1 MKYKLIG
8 FALLAF
14 AAPHGMAQSK
24 PPRTAPQPTQALG
37 AFIQPVSATATSS
50 QSDAGRTP
58 NKMIDGSGWDESF
71 PGNGVY
77 VHTNNVFAA
86 GNCMWNG
93 APDAALGFDLGKIY
107 RVSGIYLWNYNE
119 GNGYNRRG
127 VRDVEISY
135 STDNKDFN
143 SSGKYTFEMAPGTDN
158 YTGQAVPFPKPVSAR
173 YFRWKILSNYGS
185 AEASGIAEVRFA
197 NADIKAVLTVPAVWK
212 PTYSRPVYPKLKR
225 GAVLT
230 GAENVIFPAD
240 AGIVDVTKAPYNAK
254 GDGATD
260 DTAAIQKAFDDNV
273 DRGAYIYLPNGVYRI
288 SDTIRWGGDEGRQ
301 RNTVLQGQSRDGTI
315 LQIQDHCPGF
325 DNPRRPK
332 GAIYTGHA
340 PAQRFFN
347 EIHNLTV
354 DTGVGNPGASGIQF
368 IANNQGGMYDVAIAS
383 GDGQGVN
390 GLDLG
395 YTNEQGPCLI
405 KNLKVKGFDCGV
417 YSANGVASEVL
428 EHITVERQ
436 NKIGFRNDGQPCTLR
451 DLRSLNDVPA
461 LRNSAGFMTLID
473 CVFKGTGKAASLP
486 AIINDA
492 ALAAFHIEVGGYHR
506 DIEDHTGNGAG
517 EVRYAIG
524 RDARGVS
531 GKILLQ
537 WTSKPGVL
545 LFGTAARGLNL
556 PIRETPQ
563 IRRDALK
570 DWISPLQFGAK
581 PDSDSDA
588 SDAIQQAIDSGKPT
602 VYLPRGG
609 YYIGKTIIIRGAVR
623 RLIGLKAYL
632 MPSGDLL
639 KQNAPLFRFEDGT
652 APVVIVEGIITDFG
666 TGPYFF
672 MEHNSK
678 RALILHRLGV
688 NFQGLTDAYR
698 TGQNGTGDVYVEDVV
713 GHGFHFRKQN
723 VWARQFNIEGD
734 GTHLSNDG
742 GVMWILGYKTEGGGT
757 LLETKNGGKT
767 ELLGGLSYTVG
778 GIDENPM
785 FVLNNAQASLSFCEV
800 CFTGKPFP
808 NILRETRN
816 GVTKTI
822 TQRDPLWGGS
832 FTLFRSGR

>member
-1 MKYKLIG
+1 MKLR
-8 FALLAF
+8 F
-14 AAPHGMAQSK
+14 GMAVLALFISPHCWAQAGK
-24 PPRTAPQPTQALG
+24 PPLTKPMPTQSLG
-37 AFIQPVSATATSS
+37 AFIQPVSATASSS

-58 NKMIDGSGWDESF
+58 NKMIDGSGWEESF

-93 APDAALGFDLGKIY
+93 AADAALGFDLGKVY
-107 RVSGIYLWNYNE
+107 HVSGIYLWNYNE

-127 VRDVEISY
+127 VRDVEITY
-135 STDNKDFN
+135 SADNKEF
-143 SSGKYTFEMAPGTDN
+143 SPPVKYTFEMAPGTED
-158 YTGQAVPFPKPVSAR
+158 YKGQAVPFPKPVSAR

-185 AEASGIAEVRFA
+185 GEASGIAEARFA
-197 NADIKAVLTVPAVWK
+197 NADAKAVITAPAVWK
-212 PTYSRPVYPKLKR
+212 PKYPRPTYAKLKR
-225 GAVLT
+225 GAVLS
-230 GAENVIFPAD
+230 GAENITFPAD
-240 AGIVDVTKAPYNAK
+240 AGIVDVTRAPYNAK
-254 GDGATD
+254 GDGLTD
-260 DTAAIQKAFDDNV
+260 DTAAIQKAFDMNV

-288 SDTIRWGGDEGRQ
+288 SDTLRWGGDEGRQ

-315 LQIQDHCPGF
+315 LQIQDHCPGY
-325 DNPRRPK
+325 DNPRKPK

-354 DTGVGNPGASGIQF
+354 DTGIGNPGAVGIQF

-405 KNLKVKGFDCGV
+405 KNLKVTGFDCGV

-436 NKIGFRNDGQPCTLR
+436 NKVGFRNDGQPCTLR

-461 LRNSAGFMTLID
+461 LRNSAGFMTVTD
-473 CVFKGTGKAASLP
+473 CVFKGTGKAAAQP
-486 AIINDA
+486 AVINDSGLIA
-492 ALAAFHIEVGGYHR
+492 RNIQVSGYQIALQ
-506 DIEDHTGNGAG
+506 DHTGSGLREIAG
-517 EVRYAIG
+517 PI
-524 RDARGVS
+524 
-531 GKILLQ
+531 ITQ
-537 WTSKPGVL
+537 WISKPGAT
-545 LFGTAARGLNL
+545 LFGTAGEGLNL
-556 PIRETPQ
+556 LIRETPQ
-563 IRRDALK
+563 IPRDALK

-609 YYIGKTIIIRGAVR
+609 YHIGKTIIIRGAVR

-639 KQNAPLFRFEDGT
+639 KQNAPLFRFADGA
-652 APVVIVEGIITDFG
+652 APVVIVEGVITDFSV
-666 TGPYFF
+666 GPYFF
-672 MEHNSK
+672 MEHDSK

-698 TGQNGTGDVYVEDVV
+698 TGPNGTGDVYVEDVV

-742 GVMWILGYKTEGGGT
+742 GVMWVLGYKTEGGGT
-757 LLETKNGGKT
+757 LLETKNDGKT

-785 FVLNNAQASLSFCEV
+785 FVIDNAQASLSFCEV
-800 CFTGKPFP
+800 CFTGKPYP
-808 NILRETRN
+808 NIVRETRN
-816 GVTKTI
+816 GAVKII

-832 FTLFRSGR
+832 FTLFRSGK